1 MMVNVQD
8 LHKKVDDLLQAAE
21 RATGKVAR
29 GKIDIRSFAKVTE
42 TVLALEPLL
51 KELPELEDFQEARK
65 QILAT
70 KQYLQRMGKAY
81 QELKQGLGKVDFHV
95 KTIQEYS
102 KLMLHEITSAVH
114 LFDSEPWFD
123 PQKVLSSKEMTIDLL
138 TQQGFYQKLKKKNV
152 NLARRKLLEHGLP
165 GFDFS
170 KLQAEGIDFSE
181 VNLQGANFSGA
192 HLMGADFSGANLTGA
207 NLRDANLSKAQLHYG
222 TIFKGANLDGANLS
236 YASLKYSLL
245 EGASLCHTNLYSAN
259 LEGTSFQGAKLID
272 PTLTKTRI
280 TPGTSFV
287 SAVMKRVNF
296 AGLHLLGVDFSQAKL
311 YYCSFRKEREAR
323 TNLEMSNFQQA
334 VLYFTDF
341 DFASLNNANF
351 SGTQL
356 VSVRFDH
363 AELGKSTFAG
373 ASFLGKRE
381 YVHNS
386 FTNSLLH
393 QADFS
398 ASVFASQ
405 TTFQGAELKRA
416 VFRNSLLENADFT
429 NADVFHADFSKSLR
443 PNWQNFRRA
452 KNSHHAITQE
462 I

>member
-1 MMVNVQD
+1 MVNVQD

-334 VLYFTDF
+334 ILYFTDF

>member
-1 MMVNVQD
+1 MVNVQD
-8 LHKKVDDLLQAAE
+8 LHKKIDDLLQAAE

-29 GKIDIRSFAKVTE
+29 GKIDIRSFSKVTE

-65 QILAT
+65 NILAT

-81 QELKQGLGKVDFHV
+81 EGLKQGLGRVDFHV

-102 KLMLHEITSAVH
+102 KLMLHEITSAAH

-123 PQKVLSSKEMTIDLL
+123 PQKVLSSREMTIDLL
-138 TQQGFYQKLKKKNV
+138 TQQGFYQKLKKKDV
-152 NLARRKLLEHGLP
+152 HHAQQKLLVNGLP

-170 KLQAEGIDFSE
+170 NIHAEGIDFSQ
-181 VNLQGANFSGA
+181 VNLQGANFSEA
-192 HLMGADFSGANLTGA
+192 HLVGADFSGANLTGA
-207 NLRDANLSKAQLHYG
+207 NFRNADLGRAQLQYG

-236 YASLKYSLL
+236 YANLKYSLL
-245 EGASLCHTNLYSAN
+245 EGASLCHTNLYHAN

-272 PTLTKTRI
+272 PNLAKTRI
-280 TPGTSFV
+280 TPGTSFS
-287 SAVMKRVNF
+287 SAMMKRVNF

-311 YYCSFRKEREAR
+311 YYCSFRKEQEAR

-351 SGTQL
+351 SGAQL

-363 AELGKSTFAG
+363 AELGKSTFAR
-373 ASFLGKRE
+373 ASFLGKKE

-386 FTNSLLH
+386 FTNSILH
-393 QADFS
+393 EADFS

-405 TTFQGAELKRA
+405 TTFQGAGLRRA
-416 VFRNSLLENADFT
+416 IFKNSLLEQADFAH
-429 NADVFHADFSKSLR
+429 ADIFHADFSRSVR
-443 PNWQNFRRA
+443 PNWQNFKSA
-452 KNSHHAITQE
+452 KNRHHAITQE